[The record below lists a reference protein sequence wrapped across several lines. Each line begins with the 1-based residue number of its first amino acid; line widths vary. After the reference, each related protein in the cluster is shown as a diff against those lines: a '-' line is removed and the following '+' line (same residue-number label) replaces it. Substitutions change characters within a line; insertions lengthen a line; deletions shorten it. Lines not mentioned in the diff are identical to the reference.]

1 MNEHEENTKTW
12 ITVLYTNVEN
22 RLPVGDRN
30 DQKLETHQYTNESVT
45 KYHRLYKYIYVYIC
59 IWTYCKLL

>member
-30 DQKLETHQYTNESVT
+30 DQKLETHQYTN
-45 KYHRLYKYIYVYIC
+45 
-59 IWTYCKLL
+59 